1 MENEGKLGR
10 IFLAAMLGNAAVS
23 LVKILGGLLSGST
36 ALLAD
41 GSDSILNVASSGI
54 AYHYYKR
61 SRKPPDEK
69 HPYGHVRFEVYGS
82 ILILLLMAATFSF
95 VGFMAVDRLA
105 HGEPE
110 LVDKIGI
117 AFAVV
122 SILLNASVSSLLR
135 VHGRG
140 SQIALAESRHVSLDV
155 AEGVTTLAGVTLGSL
170 FSAYYDL
177 AATII
182 ILGMVS
188 YFIYETL
195 QDLRSQIID
204 TSPPSE
210 VLDAIREE
218 AMRIH
223 GVKGVHALRARVVGE
238 RIYADLHLE
247 VDPRLSVEEAH
258 RLCDEL
264 EKSIERRFE
273 GRVDLTIHVEPAPS
287 HG

>member
-41 GSDSILNVASSGI
+41 GSDSILNVVSSGI

-61 SRKPPDEK
+61 SQKPPDEK

>member
-1 MENEGKLGR
+1 LENEGKLGR

-247 VDPRLSVEEAH
+247 VDPHLSVEEAH